1 MIIRCA
7 NCNQEIEAGDIVNG
21 QHVICPYCETKF
33 SYEMG
38 SPKPLRTQIP
48 NRLSI
53 CQQAGKAAQKKV
65 LTRISKKLIVAL
77 LCGGALIV
85 FGVCA
90 YVLFCGDP
98 KGMKFKTESVD
109 FDSCPVSE
117 RTLVASVDELEVGTG
132 YLNSVED
139 GVVIRRVVDSVGV
152 IASGIAL
159 SGQHIFVK
167 TDRHYVDGAKLAYGL
182 YVCNGTV
189 KVEQKDGDV
198 KTLWSF
204 QEMPRDHAEKRI
216 AAIVKEK
223 AEKEVQ
229 RRKLEEEQKFEE
241 KKAAM
246 KMAEEVAKAKLELDK
261 QRREQEAE
269 LARLAEEKKR
279 REDAAKAQAELEA
292 RKANE
297 EDARKAEEERLR
309 RYPEE
314 QKQRCAYA
322 SSKLSALSFKLPSYF
337 IVQKALKKYIYS
349 ASVTEKKWNE
359 LARLQASTNW
369 LQMLSIASGES
380 MKDYPTIDAI
390 DAQLANL
397 MKETFHAEILFTH
410 DLSLGQGFMR
420 AVNDGSGA
428 KADRSRDEFRSVR
441 RGRWGYSV
449 DENERVLLHMA
460 FYTGEAVVAF
470 SLSQDGKYLLYS
482 NHDGTLDSELSK
494 MRDKKLEVLSEI
506 EDNVKLGRISKEQG
520 ESQKEG
526 IEQKFIKSVM
536 NWMETGKVDATNTK
550 RIRGKVSSID
560 SDSKE
565 GRDSDDFQ
573 SVNSSRSSRPIVV
586 KPKKRTIDP
595 SLKTFRRG
603 Y

>member
-7 NCNQEIEAGDIVNG
+7 NCNREIEAGAVANG
-21 QHVICPYCETKF
+21 QHVICPYCGTKF
-33 SYEMG
+33 SYEME
-38 SPKPLRTQIP
+38 SPKPSRIRIP
-48 NRLSI
+48 DRLSI
-53 CQQAGKAAQKKV
+53 RQQAGKIAEKKV
-65 LTRISKKLIVAL
+65 LTRISKKLIVTL

-85 FGVCA
+85 FGICA

-117 RTLVASVDELEVGTG
+117 RTLVASMDGLEVGTG

-159 SGQHIFVK
+159 GGQHIFVK
-167 TDRHYVDGAKLAYGL
+167 TDRHYVDGAKLAFGL

-204 QEMPRDHAEKRI
+204 QEMPRDLAEKRM

-223 AEKEVQ
+223 TEKEVQ

-246 KMAEEVAKAKLELDK
+246 KMAEEAAKAKLELDK
-261 QRREQEAE
+261 QRREQDAE

-292 RKANE
+292 RKADE
-297 EDARKAEEERLR
+297 EAARKAEEERIR

-314 QKQRCAYA
+314 QKQRCAYVA
-322 SSKLSALSFKLPSYF
+322 SKLSALSFKLPSYF

-369 LQMLSIASGES
+369 LQMLSIATGET

-397 MKETFHAEILFTH
+397 MNETFHAEMLFTY
-410 DLSLGQGFMR
+410 DLSLCQGFMR
-420 AVNDGSGA
+420 ATNDGSREG
-428 KADRSRDEFRSVR
+428 ADRSRGEILSGR
-441 RGRWGYSV
+441 RGRRGYWV
-449 DENERVLLHMA
+449 GENERVLLDVAYH
-460 FYTGEAVVAF
+460 TGEAVIEF
-470 SLSQDGKYLLYS
+470 SLSQNGKCLLYS
-482 NHDGTLDSELSK
+482 RNGPVDSELSGL
-494 MRDKKLEVLSEI
+494 RDKKLKVLSEI
-506 EDNVKLGRISKEQG
+506 EDNVRLGRISKEQG

-526 IEQKFIKSVM
+526 VEQKFIKSVM
-536 NWMETGKVDATNTK
+536 NWMETGKVNATNAK
-550 RIRGKVSSID
+550 RIRGKVTA
-560 SDSKE
+560 SDPDFKE
-565 GRDSDDFQ
+565 ERGSDDFQ
-573 SVNSSRSSRPIVV
+573 SMNSSRSSRPIVV
-586 KPKKRTIDP
+586 KPKNGQLIRVLKRSDAVID
-595 SLKTFRRG
+595 
-603 Y
+603 

>member
-7 NCNQEIEAGDIVNG
+7 NCNQEIEAGDVANG

-33 SYEMG
+33 AYEME
-38 SPKPLRTQIP
+38 SPKPSRIHISD
-48 NRLSI
+48 RLSI
-53 CQQAGKAAQKKV
+53 RQHADKVSEKRV
-65 LTRISKKLIVAL
+65 LTRMSKKLIVAL
-77 LCGGALIV
+77 LSGGALIV
-85 FGVCA
+85 FGVCT

-98 KGMKFKTESVD
+98 KGMKFKTESID

-117 RTLVASVDELEVGTG
+117 RTLVASVDGLEVGTG

-139 GVVIRRVVDSVGV
+139 GVVIGRVVDSVGV

-159 SGQHIFVK
+159 GGQRIFVR
-167 TDRHYVDGAKLAYGL
+167 TNRHYVDGAKLAFGL

-189 KVEQKDGDV
+189 KIEQKDGDV

-204 QEMPRDHAEKRI
+204 QEMPRDLAEKRI

-246 KMAEEVAKAKLELDK
+246 KMAEEAAKAKLELDK
-261 QRREQEAE
+261 QRRAQDAE

-297 EDARKAEEERLR
+297 EAARKAEEERIR

-322 SSKLSALSFKLPSYF
+322 ASKLSALSFKLPSYF
-337 IVQKALKKYIYS
+337 IVQKGLKKYIYS

-369 LQMLSIASGES
+369 LQMLSIASGEA

-420 AVNDGSGA
+420 VENDGTGA
-428 KADRSRDEFRSVR
+428 NAGRSRDEFRAGR
-441 RGRWGYSV
+441 RGRRGYSV

-494 MRDKKLEVLSEI
+494 MRNKKLEVLSEI

-526 IEQKFIKSVM
+526 VEQKFIRSVM
-536 NWMETGKVDATNTK
+536 NWMETGKVNATNAK
-550 RIRGKVSSID
+550 RIRGKVSAID
-560 SDSKE
+560 SDFKE

-573 SVNSSRSSRPIVV
+573 SANSSRSSRPIVV